1 MADAISSTTGPLA
14 VLTQAR
20 DLWGKQPR
28 GRKTVAMATLA
39 VVVGIVVW
47 ATVLHKGEPWVV
59 VSEGVSPTEVSELYS
74 ALRARDIPARMS
86 AANKIEVPSDRA
98 TEAASIAT
106 AAGIGNGIVGLEI
119 VGDEPL
125 GASSTTEQM
134 NIQRGLQG
142 ELARMISGMSQVERA
157 RVMIAFGKHSPFK
170 DQEQPPSASVAL
182 RLHSGQMLSGAQ
194 VQGIRMIVAKAI
206 NGLQPEEVVI
216 VDQHGNLLLS
226 GESTDADHKSAIER
240 LTTLNVRGLLEK
252 TVGAG
257 KVAVVTTADFDTSK
271 TNQTEETYNKDN
283 PVIRSE
289 SRTVEGPGA
298 TTGIGGIAGTQGNLP
313 GATPAAPTAGG
324 SGAAGKLSETKNY
337 EISRKVTQTEG
348 ANGVLKKL
356 HVAILVDD
364 KRDDKGKVV
373 NRSDAEVKQLTSI
386 ARTAAGFD
394 EARGDTLDLQAMPF
408 AAETDLTA
416 TPPVAPGEWAEQL
429 PLPLPIMAAAAGGVL
444 LLLVAVAFALFV
456 RSRRRKARR
465 EAAEAMPIA
474 LPAPLAELERILEAR
489 PAIPGLP
496 AASVPEAALPAGPSV
511 QDRVLT
517 AVRADVERAA
527 AVLTSWL
534 AEPPPKGAKP

>member
-1 MADAISSTTGPLA
+1 MADKISPTTGPLA
-14 VLTQAR
+14 VLNQAR
-20 DLWGKQPR
+20 DLWDKQPR
-28 GRKTVAMATLA
+28 GRKTFVMATLA

-47 ATVLHKGEPWVV
+47 ATVIHKGEQWVV

-98 TEAASIAT
+98 TEATSIAT

-182 RLHSGQMLSGAQ
+182 RLHTGQMLSGAQ

-206 NGLQPEEVVI
+206 NGLQPDEVVI

-226 GESTDADHKSAIER
+226 GESTDADHKTAIER
-240 LTTLNVRGLLEK
+240 MTTQNVRGLLEK

-257 KVAVVTTADFDTSK
+257 KVAVVTTADFDASK
-271 TNQTEETYNKDN
+271 TNATEERYDKDA
-283 PVIRSE
+283 PALRSE
-289 SRTVEGPGA
+289 STSAEGPGA
-298 TTGIGGIAGTQGNLP
+298 AAGIGGIAGTQGNLP
-313 GATPAAPTAGG
+313 GATPAAPTTG
-324 SGAAGKLSETKNY
+324 SGASGKMSATRNY
-337 EISRKVTQTEG
+337 EISRKITQTEG

-373 NRSDAEVKQLTSI
+373 GRSDVEVKQLTSI

-394 EARGDTLDLQAMPF
+394 EARGDTLDLQSMPF

-416 TPPVAPGEWAEQL
+416 TPPVVPVEWTEKL

-456 RSRRRKARR
+456 RSRRRRARR
-465 EAAEAMPIA
+465 EAAEVMPIA

-489 PAIPGLP
+489 PAIPGL
-496 AASVPEAALPAGPSV
+496 AAAPIEAALPAGPSV